1 MNHCDGFCRP
11 APNHSANAPVEY
23 KDTPKYRK
31 CKKIAI
37 FEQHLQTRTVMKKIL
52 AALSVIAA
60 AAAITGCGNVKQV
73 VAVDTEENTLNIGYG
88 EVSKSDNVYSVG
100 KVNVKQEEAS
110 SYSNIYEYLKGRV
123 AGVVIGVGNPPSIT
137 IRGVRSLTASNEPL
151 ILVDGIEMSDISSI
165 DPNTV
170 KSVDVL
176 KDAATSIYGT
186 RGANGVILITTK

>member
-1 MNHCDGFCRP
+1 
-11 APNHSANAPVEY
+11 
-23 KDTPKYRK
+23 
-31 CKKIAI
+31 
-37 FEQHLQTRTVMKKIL
+37 MKKIF

-60 AAAITGCGNVKQV
+60 AAAITGCGNVKQA

-123 AGVVIGVGNPPSIT
+123 AGLVIGVGNPPSIT